1 MLARRHKNSGRV
13 QPGTRVAS
21 HRQWIRG
28 HVCAVENEMCGGPI
42 ECAHI
47 EGSGTGGMGMKA
59 DDVFTL
65 PLCATH
71 HAARHRRGWRTFD
84 ATHGL
89 DALALARDLARK
101 SPSIIR
107 AAREAGHDVGQ
118 ETEA

>member
-1 MLARRHKNSGRV
+1 
-13 QPGTRVAS
+13 
-21 HRQWIRG
+21 
-28 HVCAVENEMCGGPI
+28 MCGGPI

-59 DDVFTL
+59 DDIFTL

-89 DALALARDLARK
+89 DALALARDLASR
-101 SPSIIR
+101 SPHIQR
-107 AAREAGHDVGQ
+107 AAHEAGYNIEEHP
-118 ETEA
+118 E